1 MSSTCRIGLLTP
13 SSNTIMEPR
22 VSQILADTPGTT
34 AHFARFRGVKIAMSD
49 EALGQFSFV
58 PQLEAAEH
66 LVDAKCDVIA
76 WGGTSGGWLGAD
88 VDDEHRAVRERAQR
102 GEPRARFRRRLPDFS
117 VLLRNF
123 LNEIPKL
130 LGDFFC

>member
-34 AHFARFRGVKIAMSD
+34 AHFARFRVVKIAMSD

-88 VDDEHRAVRERAQR
+88 NIGWGRPVDVLGMPDGALRVSDDRMGVIYRIRYA
-102 GEPRARFRRRLPDFS
+102 EPSAP
-117 VLLRNF
+117 
-123 LNEIPKL
+123 
-130 LGDFFC
+130 